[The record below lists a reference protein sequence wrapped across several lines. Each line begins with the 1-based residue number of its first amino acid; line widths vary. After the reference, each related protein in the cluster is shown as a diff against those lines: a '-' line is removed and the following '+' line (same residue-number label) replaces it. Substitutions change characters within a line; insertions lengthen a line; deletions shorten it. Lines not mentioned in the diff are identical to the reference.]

1 MDINDLPRQIEV
13 TIISEEPLVFS
24 NRLVVFDKKW
34 VVYSTERPLSKAEVE
49 EVLSVGSLT
58 LSDMKIGPSDPPIV
72 NAIMAWD
79 IAEFVSKRI
88 RLFGIQ
94 ALTNVQSWKIMPTI
108 IQYHNEKEVRLSLV
122 VIP

>member
-13 TIISEEPLVFS
+13 TLIPEKPLVFS
-24 NRLVVFDKKW
+24 DRLVVFDKNW
-34 VVYSTERPLSKAEVE
+34 VVYSTERPLTKAEVE

-72 NAIMAWD
+72 NEIMAWD
-79 IAEFVSKRI
+79 IAEFVSNQM
-88 RLFGIQ
+88 RLFKIH
-94 ALTNVQSWKIMPTI
+94 ALTNVQSWKIMPTTM
-108 IQYHNEKEVRLSLV
+108 QYSNEKEVRLSLV